1 MVRGKFVSS
10 TMQTSANKI
19 SRLWGAIIIFV
30 FFFNKSLS
38 NLEILLILRSF
49 FQWCRRGF
57 SLTCS
62 CQKLKKHVERFISF
76 ILTHHSKWK
85 KRLSTINLSS
95 PTNFKVG
102 QSDFWDFPGSAH
114 IFPTLPEFN
123 RLFVRVAPLV
133 HLSLSSL
140 RIPFKTHVI
149 FWDTPAFSL
158 SVRRLF
164 KHF

>member
-38 NLEILLILRSF
+38 NLEILPILRSF
-49 FQWCRRGF
+49 FQWCRRIF
-57 SLTCS
+57 ANLFLS
-62 CQKLKKHVERFISF
+62 KVEKTRGKVYFVYPNPSF
-76 ILTHHSKWK
+76 QVEEK
-85 KRLSTINLSS
+85 TINLSS